1 MMKYLKYYISTFTLF
16 IAIIICSLGNSYYPA
31 IFFTIFSLLV
41 VLGDIFLG
49 EDDSIQKY
57 TYPRLLNLPIYMN
70 LPLLL
75 ILVFTTIF
83 IFSNHSNT
91 WLIHLFNSYL
101 HIDLLQLKNSATLL
115 DQFSFLAMTSLFI
128 GTMGTVPGH
137 ELTHRKKNTF
147 DMFIGNWL
155 LALSWDCTFAI
166 EHVYGH
172 HKNVGLSSDPATA
185 KRGENIYAFILRA
198 IKNEHRDGW
207 LIEFDR
213 MKRRGLK
220 PFGYQNKMIIGYLR
234 SLSITIGAFFIG
246 GLVGMLFYLLCAF
259 IAKSLLEA
267 INYSE
272 HYGLVREPGKPVYPK
287 HSWNSNHVMSSIY
300 LYNVT
305 RHSAHHERTNL
316 KYWEL
321 GAYPDAPMM
330 PQGYLSMLFLAILL
344 PFVYHKIMAKKLIEW
359 DEIHATPAE
368 VKIAMAQI
376 N

>member
-16 IAIIICSLGNSYYPA
+16 IAIIICSLGNSYYPT

-91 WLIHLFNSYL
+91 WLIHLFNSYF
-101 HIDLLQLKNSATLL
+101 HIDLLQIKNSATLL

-344 PFVYHKIMAKKLIEW
+344 PFVYHKIMAKKLIVW